1 MTYSIFL
8 NAYLI
13 VGFIYALVF
22 LELEVRQNPTGFV
35 GEALSKLNLFER
47 LFFYM
52 MPFVRDIYLILMVLE
67 FHRPEWFKN
76 DI

>member
-1 MTYSIFL
+1 MIYSIFL

-13 VGFIYALVF
+13 VGFVCALIF
-22 LELEVRQNPTGFV
+22 LEAEVRQNPTGFV
-35 GEALSKLNLFER
+35 GGALSKLNLLER

-52 MPFVRDIYLILMVLE
+52 MPFVRDIYLIIMALE
-67 FHRPEWFKN
+67 FYRPSWFKN